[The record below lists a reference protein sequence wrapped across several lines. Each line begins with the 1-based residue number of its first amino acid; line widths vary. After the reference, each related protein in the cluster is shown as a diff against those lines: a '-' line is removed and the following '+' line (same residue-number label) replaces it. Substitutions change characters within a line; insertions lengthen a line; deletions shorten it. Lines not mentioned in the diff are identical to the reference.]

1 MPASSARS
9 ATKPITS
16 LISSS
21 SPSQAKLNLDCLPA
35 ASASMLTLMVPMASS
50 FAVGAVNSRSSER
63 QAQHGI
69 ADMVP
74 TAAHRIVLLDR
85 LGYEDRV
92 SAAGQPWGTTMGAAK
107 GCGASGSVGPTEDS
121 RSTTIG
127 SRQDDGGPSCN
138 SLPLEL
144 CSPAQILMSPPMH

>member
-35 ASASMLTLMVPMASS
+35 ASESMLTLMVPMASS

-85 LGYEDRV
+85 LGSEDRV
-92 SAAGQPWGTTMGAAK
+92 SAAGQPWALPKVAVPVGRLAQRRIAAAQQSEAVRTTAGPPVTHCRWNFAALR
-107 GCGASGSVGPTEDS
+107 
-121 RSTTIG
+121 RS
-127 SRQDDGGPSCN
+127 
-138 SLPLEL
+138 
-144 CSPAQILMSPPMH
+144 